1 MSLKIRHGVKVLRL
15 GNKSRCYRWGAKAL
29 ISPLCPP
36 LPITHLPRKK
46 EKLDCKL
53 EHITKLYISLPLILL
68 LDLLV
73 VEVCVG
79 DPEPKDG
86 RVEDLGGVDG
96 DQAAT
101 KLT

>member
-15 GNKSRCYRWGAKAL
+15 GDKSRCYRWGANFT
-29 ISPLCPP
+29 P
-36 LPITHLPRKK
+36 LPASAHYSAANKK
-46 EKLDCKL
+46 EKLECKL